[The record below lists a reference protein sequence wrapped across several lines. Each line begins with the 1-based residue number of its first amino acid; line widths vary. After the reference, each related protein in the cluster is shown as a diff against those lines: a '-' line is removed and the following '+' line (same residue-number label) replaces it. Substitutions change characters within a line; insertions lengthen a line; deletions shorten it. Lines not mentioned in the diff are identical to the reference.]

1 MKTLE
6 EILSLEEDVDKY
18 VKNLCLEFY
27 DLVEANKLEEVKEF
41 LKDYPVPEIFFE
53 KCYTP
58 YWDSENKRAIIDPV
72 IALACAGIA
81 YDKSKSFEMMEYF
94 ENLGLKANEVCFG
107 YNALS
112 RYIDRDG
119 KNKEVIEYFF
129 KKGCTFETYNEE
141 SGSTPLHE
149 WILCGEE
156 VKYLEEALKLGAN
169 PNMRAIKTESEFS
182 FTNTGETLLHRAAES
197 DEKPIGACVEVLIK
211 YGADVNAANCGI
223 SDIEDGKIEYYD
235 PATPLDRA
243 NTCDINKNIKIL
255 KKAGAKTWEELVE
268 EYNIDT
274 SLEEPEQIKMYEERR
289 KDKN

>member
-169 PNMRAIKTESEFS
+169 PNMRSIKTENEFS
-182 FTNTGETLLHRAAES
+182 FSDAGETLLHRAAES

-211 YGADVNAANCGI
+211 YGADVNAANCCI

>member
-211 YGADVNAANCGI
+211 YGADVNAANCCI

-243 NTCDINKNIKIL
+243 NTYDISKNIKIL

-289 KDKN
+289 KDKK

>member
-6 EILSLEEDVDKY
+6 ELIALEEKY
-18 VKNLCLEFY
+18 LEELCLEFY

-58 YWDSENKRAIIDPV
+58 YWDRENKRAIIDPV

-94 ENLGLKANEVCFG
+94 ESLGLKANEVCFG
-107 YNALS
+107 FNALS

-119 KNKEVIEYFF
+119 KNKGVIEYFF

-141 SGSTPLHE
+141 SGSTPLHV
-149 WILCGEE
+149 WILLNQPN
-156 VKYLEEALKLGAN
+156 YLEEALKLGAN

-182 FTNTGETLLHRAAES
+182 FTNAGETLLHRAAES

-211 YGADVNAANCGI
+211 YGADVNAANCCI

-235 PATPLDRA
+235 SATPLDRA
-243 NTCDINKNIKIL
+243 NRARNVSKNIKIL
-255 KKAGAKTWEELVE
+255 KKAGAKTWEELVK

-289 KDKN
+289 KDKK

>member
-6 EILSLEEDVDKY
+6 EILYLEEDVDKY

-58 YWDSENKRAIIDPV
+58 YWDSENKRAIIDTA
-72 IALACAGIA
+72 ITLACAGLA

-211 YGADVNAANCGI
+211 YGADVNAANCCI

-243 NTCDINKNIKIL
+243 NTYDINKNIKIL
-255 KKAGAKTWEELVE
+255 KKAGAKTWEKLVE

-289 KDKN
+289 KDKK

>member
-6 EILSLEEDVDKY
+6 ELINFEENSSEEYLEE
-18 VKNLCLEFY
+18 LCLEFY

-58 YWDSENKRAIIDPV
+58 YWDSENKRAIIDTA
-72 IALACAGIA
+72 ITLACAGIA

-94 ENLGLKANEVCFG
+94 ENLGLKADEVCFG
-107 YNALS
+107 FNALS

-141 SGSTPLHE
+141 SGSTPLHV
-149 WILCGEE
+149 WILFNHAN
-156 VKYLEEALKLGAN
+156 YLEEALKLGAN
-169 PNMRAIKTESEFS
+169 PNMRSIKTENEFS
-182 FTNTGETLLHRAAES
+182 FSDAGKTLLHRAAGS
-197 DEKPIGACVEVLIK
+197 KEKPIGACVEVLIK

-223 SDIEDGKIEYYD
+223 SDIEDGKISYYK

-255 KKAGAKTWEELVE
+255 KKAGAKTWEELVK
-268 EYNIDT
+268 EYDIDT
-274 SLEEPEQIKMYEERR
+274 SLERIEQIKMYEERR
-289 KDKN
+289 KKKN

>member
-211 YGADVNAANCGI
+211 YGADVNAANCCI

-274 SLEEPEQIKMYEERR
+274 SLEEPEQI
-289 KDKN
+289 

>member
-27 DLVEANKLEEVKEF
+27 DIVEANKLEEVKEF

-211 YGADVNAANCGI
+211 YGADVNAANCCI

-243 NTCDINKNIKIL
+243 NTYDISKNIKIL

-289 KDKN
+289 KDKK

>member
-6 EILSLEEDVDKY
+6 ELIALEEKY
-18 VKNLCLEFY
+18 LKELCLEFY

-41 LKDYPVPEIFFE
+41 LKDYPVPEIFLE
-53 KCYTP
+53 KCYKA
-58 YWDSENKRAIIDPV
+58 YYDYKERAIIDPV

-94 ENLGLKANEVCFG
+94 ESLGLKANEVCFG

-129 KKGCTFETYNEE
+129 KKGCTFETYNEKH
-141 SGSTPLHE
+141 GSTPLHE

-169 PNMRAIKTESEFS
+169 PNMRAIKTENEFS
-182 FTNTGETLLHRAAES
+182 FTNAGETLLHRAAES
-197 DEKPIGACVEVLIK
+197 DEKPIGACVEALIQ
-211 YGADVNAANCGI
+211 YGADVNAANCCI

-243 NTCDINKNIKIL
+243 NRARNVSKNIKIL
-255 KKAGAKTWEELVE
+255 KKAGAKTWEELVK

-289 KDKN
+289 KDKK

>member
-6 EILSLEEDVDKY
+6 ELIALEEKY
-18 VKNLCLEFY
+18 LKELCLEFY

-41 LKDYPVPEIFFE
+41 LKDYPVPEIFLE
-53 KCYTP
+53 KCYKA
-58 YWDSENKRAIIDPV
+58 YYDYKERAIIDPV

-94 ENLGLKANEVCFG
+94 ESLGLKANEVCFG

-141 SGSTPLHE
+141 HGSTPLHE

-182 FTNTGETLLHRAAES
+182 FTNAGETLLHRAAES
-197 DEKPIGACVEVLIK
+197 DEKPIGACVEALIQ
-211 YGADVNAANCGI
+211 YGADVNAANCCI

-243 NTCDINKNIKIL
+243 NRARNVSKNIKIL
-255 KKAGAKTWEELVE
+255 KKAGAKTWEQLVK

-289 KDKN
+289 KIKK

>member
-41 LKDYPVPEIFFE
+41 LKDYLVPEIFFE

-58 YWDSENKRAIIDPV
+58 YWDSENKRAIIDTA
-72 IALACAGIA
+72 ITLACAGLA

-211 YGADVNAANCGI
+211 YGADVNAANCCI

-243 NTCDINKNIKIL
+243 NTYDISKNIKIL

-289 KDKN
+289 KDKK

>member
-58 YWDSENKRAIIDPV
+58 YWDSENKRAIIDTA
-72 IALACAGIA
+72 ITLACAGLA

-211 YGADVNAANCGI
+211 YGADVNAANCCI

-243 NTCDINKNIKIL
+243 NTYDISKNIKIL

-274 SLEEPEQIKMYEERR
+274 SLEEPKQIKMYEERR
-289 KDKN
+289 KDKK

>member
-6 EILSLEEDVDKY
+6 ELIALEEKY
-18 VKNLCLEFY
+18 LKELCLEFY

-41 LKDYPVPEIFFE
+41 LKDYPVPEIFLE
-53 KCYTP
+53 KCYKA
-58 YWDSENKRAIIDPV
+58 YYDYKERAIIDPV

-94 ENLGLKANEVCFG
+94 ESLGLKANEVCFG
-107 YNALS
+107 YNVLS

-129 KKGCTFETYNEE
+129 KKGCTFETYNEKH
-141 SGSTPLHE
+141 GSTPLHE

-182 FTNTGETLLHRAAES
+182 FTNAGETLLHRAAES

-211 YGADVNAANCGI
+211 YGADVNAANCCI

-243 NTCDINKNIKIL
+243 NRARNVSKNIKIL
-255 KKAGAKTWEELVE
+255 KKAGAKTWEELVK

-289 KDKN
+289 KDKK

>member
-1 MKTLE
+1 
-6 EILSLEEDVDKY
+6 
-18 VKNLCLEFY
+18 
-27 DLVEANKLEEVKEF
+27 
-41 LKDYPVPEIFFE
+41 
-53 KCYTP
+53 
-58 YWDSENKRAIIDPV
+58 
-72 IALACAGIA
+72 
-81 YDKSKSFEMMEYF
+81 
-94 ENLGLKANEVCFG
+94 LGLKANEVCFG

-182 FTNTGETLLHRAAES
+182 FTNAGETLLHRAAES

-211 YGADVNAANCGI
+211 YGADVNAANCCI

-243 NTCDINKNIKIL
+243 NRARNVSKNIKIL
-255 KKAGAKTWEELVE
+255 KKAGAKTWEELVK

-289 KDKN
+289 KDKK

>member
-182 FTNTGETLLHRAAES
+182 FTNAGETLLHRAAES

-211 YGADVNAANCGI
+211 YGADVNVANCCI
-223 SDIEDGKIEYYD
+223 SDIENGKIEYYD

-243 NTCDINKNIKIL
+243 NTYDINKNIKIL

>member
-211 YGADVNAANCGI
+211 YGADVNAANCCI

-289 KDKN
+289 KKKK

>member
-1 MKTLE
+1 
-6 EILSLEEDVDKY
+6 
-18 VKNLCLEFY
+18 
-27 DLVEANKLEEVKEF
+27 
-41 LKDYPVPEIFFE
+41 
-53 KCYTP
+53 
-58 YWDSENKRAIIDPV
+58 
-72 IALACAGIA
+72 LACAGLA

-169 PNMRAIKTESEFS
+169 PNMRAIRTESEFS
-182 FTNTGETLLHRAAES
+182 FTNAGETLLHRAAES
-197 DEKPIGACVEVLIK
+197 DEKPIGACVEVLIQ
-211 YGADVNAANCGI
+211 YGADVNAANCCI

-243 NTCDINKNIKIL
+243 NRARNVSKNIKIL
-255 KKAGAKTWEELVE
+255 KKAGAKTWEELVK
-268 EYNIDT
+268 EYDIDT

-289 KDKN
+289 KDKK

>member
-1 MKTLE
+1 
-6 EILSLEEDVDKY
+6 
-18 VKNLCLEFY
+18 
-27 DLVEANKLEEVKEF
+27 
-41 LKDYPVPEIFFE
+41 
-53 KCYTP
+53 
-58 YWDSENKRAIIDPV
+58 
-72 IALACAGIA
+72 
-81 YDKSKSFEMMEYF
+81 MEYF
-94 ENLGLKANEVCFG
+94 ESLGLKADEVCFG

-182 FTNTGETLLHRAAES
+182 FTNAGETLLHRAAES
-197 DEKPIGACVEVLIK
+197 DEKPIGACVEVLIQ
-211 YGADVNAANCGI
+211 YGADVNAANCCI

-243 NTCDINKNIKIL
+243 NRARNVSKNIKIL
-255 KKAGAKTWEELVE
+255 KKAGAKTWEELVK

-289 KDKN
+289 KDKK

>member
-6 EILSLEEDVDKY
+6 ELIALEEKY
-18 VKNLCLEFY
+18 LEELCLEFY

-58 YWDSENKRAIIDPV
+58 YWDRENKRAIIDPV

-94 ENLGLKANEVCFG
+94 ESLGLKANEVCFG

-149 WILCGEE
+149 WILLNQPN
-156 VKYLEEALKLGAN
+156 YLEEALKLGAN
-169 PNMRAIKTESEFS
+169 PNMRRIKTESEFS
-182 FTNTGETLLHRAAES
+182 FSGAGETLLHRAAGS
-197 DEKPIGACVEVLIK
+197 KEKPIGACVEVLIQ

-223 SDIEDGKIEYYD
+223 YKIEDGKIEYYD
-235 PATPLDRA
+235 PATPLDEA
-243 NTCDINKNIKIL
+243 NTYDISKNIKIL
-255 KKAGAKTWEELVE
+255 KKAGAKTWEQLVK

-289 KDKN
+289 KIKK

>member
-6 EILSLEEDVDKY
+6 ELIALEEKY
-18 VKNLCLEFY
+18 LKELCLEFY

-53 KCYTP
+53 KCYKA
-58 YWDSENKRAIIDPV
+58 YYDYKERAIIDTA
-72 IALACAGIA
+72 ITLACAGLA

-94 ENLGLKANEVCFG
+94 ESLGLKADEVHFG

-129 KKGCTFETYNEE
+129 KKGCTFETYNEK
-141 SGSTPLHE
+141 SGDTPLHE

-169 PNMRAIKTESEFS
+169 PNMRSIKTENKFS
-182 FTNTGETLLHRAAES
+182 FSGAGETLLHQAAES

-211 YGADVNAANCGI
+211 YGADVNAVNCRI
-223 SDIEDGKIEYYD
+223 SDIEDGKISYYK

-243 NTCDINKNIKIL
+243 NRARNVSKNIKIL

-274 SLEEPEQIKMYEERR
+274 SLERIEQIKMYEERR
-289 KDKN
+289 KDKK

>member
-6 EILSLEEDVDKY
+6 ELIALEEKY
-18 VKNLCLEFY
+18 LKELCLEFY

-58 YWDSENKRAIIDPV
+58 YWDRENKRAIIDTA
-72 IALACAGIA
+72 ITLACAGLA

-94 ENLGLKANEVCFG
+94 ESLGLKADEVHFG

-141 SGSTPLHE
+141 SGDTPLHE

-169 PNMRAIKTESEFS
+169 PNMRSIKTENKSS
-182 FTNTGETLLHRAAES
+182 FTNAGETLLHQAAES

-211 YGADVNAANCGI
+211 YGADVNAVNCGI
-223 SDIEDGKIEYYD
+223 NKIEDGKISYYK

-243 NTCDINKNIKIL
+243 NTYDISKNIKIL
-255 KKAGAKTWEELVE
+255 KKAGAKTWKELVE

-274 SLEEPEQIKMYEERR
+274 SLERIEQIKMYEERR
-289 KDKN
+289 KDKK

>member
-211 YGADVNAANCGI
+211 YGADVNAANCCI
-223 SDIEDGKIEYYD
+223 SDIEDGKIEYYN

-289 KDKN
+289 KKKK

>member
-6 EILSLEEDVDKY
+6 ELIALEEKY
-18 VKNLCLEFY
+18 LKELCLEFY

-53 KCYTP
+53 KCYKA
-58 YWDSENKRAIIDPV
+58 YYDYKERAIIDTA
-72 IALACAGIA
+72 ITLACAGLA

-94 ENLGLKANEVCFG
+94 ESLGLKADEVHFG

-141 SGSTPLHE
+141 SGDTPLHE

-169 PNMRAIKTESEFS
+169 PNMRSIKTENKFS
-182 FTNTGETLLHRAAES
+182 FSGAGETLLHRAAES

-211 YGADVNAANCGI
+211 YGADVNAANCRI
-223 SDIEDGKIEYYD
+223 SDIEDGKISYYK

-243 NTCDINKNIKIL
+243 NRTRNVSKNIKIL

-274 SLEEPEQIKMYEERR
+274 SLERIEQIKMYEERR
-289 KDKN
+289 KDKK

>member
-211 YGADVNAANCGI
+211 YGADVNAANCCI

-289 KDKN
+289 KKKN

>member
-1 MKTLE
+1 LE

-211 YGADVNAANCGI
+211 YGADVNAANCCI

-274 SLEEPEQIKMYEERR
+274 SLEEPEQIKMYEE
-289 KDKN
+289 

>member
-107 YNALS
+107 YNALN

-211 YGADVNAANCGI
+211 YGADVNAANCCI

-243 NTCDINKNIKIL
+243 NTYDISKNIKIL

-289 KDKN
+289 KDKK